1 MPTNPFRRLSEY
13 RNFVLFLGL
22 MFVFRSAWADWM
34 VVPTGSMNPT
44 IIEGD
49 RVLVDK
55 HAFGL
60 RVPFTLTRLTRG
72 EDPARGDI
80 VVFDSPADGT
90 TLIKRV
96 AAIPGDTIALEG
108 ERLIVNG
115 VAAHYA
121 ATDPRATEGLPA
133 KTRAAGP
140 LALLESGLAAPH
152 RILLLP
158 GRSAPSTMAPVTVPD
173 GMYFMLGDNRDN
185 SADSRYIGFVPR
197 DRIVGRA
204 RRVVLS
210 LDPDE
215 YYRPRLSRTLS
226 TLD

>member
-1 MPTNPFRRLSEY
+1 MPATRPRRFAESRGLA
-13 RNFVLFLGL
+13 LFLAL

-34 VVPTGSMNPT
+34 VVPSGSMNPT

-60 RVPFTLTRLTRG
+60 RVPFTTTRLTRG

-80 VVFDSPADGT
+80 VVFDSPRDGT

-96 AAIPGDTIALEG
+96 AAIPGDTIALDG

-115 VAAHYA
+115 VMARYA
-121 ATDPRATEGLPA
+121 ATDGHATDALPA
-133 KTRAAGP
+133 RTREAAP
-140 LALLESGLAAPH
+140 LALLESGLSAPH

-158 GRSAPSTMAPVTVPD
+158 GRPAPSTMAPLTVPD

-204 RRVVLS
+204 RHVALS
-210 LDPDE
+210 LDPDD
-215 YYRPRLSRTLS
+215 YYLPRLSRTLRS
-226 TLD
+226 LD